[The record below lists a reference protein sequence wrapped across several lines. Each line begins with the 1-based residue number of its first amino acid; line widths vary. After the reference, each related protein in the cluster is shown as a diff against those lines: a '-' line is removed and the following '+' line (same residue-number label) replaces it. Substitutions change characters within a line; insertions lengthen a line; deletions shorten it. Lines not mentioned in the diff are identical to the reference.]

1 MPARSTFSAAKLQR
15 MFDIAIFEG
24 TLEAMMET
32 QTEMQKMVS
41 QPGRGRVYAKT
52 AGGASRLDRFM
63 GENVGLNK
71 TAAAKVAV
79 ARWWHGETKSK
90 RKFRLKDALDTATM
104 ARRKRTR
111 SMVAMRQGFNL
122 SESDIGALIASKKG
136 ARNLGDV
143 GLHRASAPGDPPTV
157 KKGGLR
163 RAIQVARPR
172 RKSAGSLKG
181 WQMSIRLK
189 YARWLEDGT
198 TRMEAR
204 PYVKPTLEIVSKR
217 APDIIKGRI
226 RLAGFTVE

>member
-15 MFDIAIFEG
+15 MFDVAIYEG
-24 TLEAMMET
+24 TLEAMLET

-52 AGGASRLDRFM
+52 PGGAGKLDKFIA
-63 GENVGLNK
+63 ETVGLNK
-71 TAAAKVAV
+71 AQAEQVAV
-79 ARWWHGETKSK
+79 ARWWHGETKS
-90 RKFRLKDALDTATM
+90 RKKFKMKDALDAATM

-111 SMVAMRQGFNL
+111 GYVAMRKGVNL
-122 SESDIGALIASKKG
+122 SDDQIAGLIAGKKG

-163 RAIQVARPR
+163 RAIQVAKPR
-172 RKSAGSLKG
+172 RKGVGSLKG
-181 WQMSIRLK
+181 WQLAIRRK
-189 YARWLEDGT
+189 YAQWLEDGT
-198 TRMEAR
+198 TRMAAR
-204 PYVKPTLEIVSKR
+204 PYVKPTLAIIEKR